1 MIECNGK
8 NIEFSCEVFP
18 PKRNE
23 DMYDIYKT
31 LDEIK
36 LLNPDFISV
45 TYGAGGSNSKRTAQI
60 ATYIQNIS
68 EVEALVHVTAVGV
81 NPEKLACMLEEF
93 ERKNVRRILA
103 LRGDKPRD
111 MSDEDFKERYYKY
124 ASDIIKVIKDNG
136 NFKIA
141 AACYPEKHPEA
152 STVAEDIKY
161 LKEKVEIGAD
171 ELITQMFFD
180 NNKFY
185 DFMDKLRAANV
196 NVPVHAGLMPIT
208 AANQLGTS
216 VALSGS
222 SVPTE
227 LSNIIAKY
235 SEDPISM
242 RKAGVEY
249 AIRQTEDLIKN
260 GVDGI
265 HVYCMNKFDVTREIY
280 EAVVYDL
287 T

>member
-68 EVEALVHVTAVGV
+68 EVEALAHVTAVGV

-111 MSDEDFKERYYKY
+111 MSDEQF
-124 ASDIIKVIKDNG
+124 
-136 NFKIA
+136 
-141 AACYPEKHPEA
+141 EKR
-152 STVAEDIKY
+152 
-161 LKEKVEIGAD
+161 
-171 ELITQMFFD
+171 FF
-180 NNKFY
+180 
-185 DFMDKLRAANV
+185 
-196 NVPVHAGLMPIT
+196 PHAT
-208 AANQLGTS
+208 
-216 VALSGS
+216 
-222 SVPTE
+222 
-227 LSNIIAKY
+227 
-235 SEDPISM
+235 
-242 RKAGVEY
+242 
-249 AIRQTEDLIKN
+249 DLIQFLNKN
-260 GVDGI
+260 TSIDISSKLLQLVI
-265 HVYCMNKFDVTREIY
+265 LRNILKLLLLRKI
-280 EAVVYDL
+280 
-287 T
+287 